1 MFNLNKFIADSVTFR
16 PVSMFA
22 ADIEANKEVLT
33 REIKGKKVC
42 VIGGAGS
49 IGSSFPSWI
58 LKLETWNQQ
67 PRCPESW
74 NQRIRIMS
82 KVRRFEDLTI
92 FQMARDLCKE
102 VYAISKDGE
111 FHKDMRFVQQIH
123 AAAGSIMDN
132 IAEGYE
138 RDGNKEF
145 INFLYIAKGSC
156 GEVRSQIIRATD
168 VGFIDKDTAKKLYN
182 DSLNLS
188 KAISKFI
195 TSLKGSPITGLK
207 HLKPEG

>member
-1 MFNLNKFIADSVTFR
+1 MRDYGYDSPKLSSSSIAT
-16 PVSMFA
+16 
-22 ADIEANKEVLT
+22 
-33 REIKGKKVC
+33 
-42 VIGGAGS
+42 
-49 IGSSFPSWI
+49 
-58 LKLETWNQQ
+58 LKLETWILKPANTHYEQS
-67 PRCPESW
+67 PTFWRPDHLSDGSW
-74 NQRIRIMS
+74 PL
-82 KVRRFEDLTI
+82 KD
-92 FQMARDLCKE
+92 
-102 VYAISKDGE
+102 VYAITKDGE

-123 AAAGSIMDN
+123 VAAGSIMDN

-207 HLKPEG
+207 HLKPESWNLNLNLLKLESWNLKQSLLTCHETLYKKSLCRGRLLSVSLIKIKVQ